1 MINVE
6 YIVVDALTIYFTFTT
21 YYRLGA
27 DGISKITVIDAIMG
41 SGKTSWSI
49 QYINRNTFDNFL
61 YITPFL
67 DEVNRIIKNSSKV
80 FKQPINKGNG
90 KLDSINELL
99 ACQSDIASTHELFK
113 HLDEESRENIKEGH
127 YTLILDEVL
136 NVIEPYDNIRND
148 DMKLLK
154 ESGCVTVDDDGFV
167 VWNKEK
173 MDYDTKYN
181 EIKILADNKSL
192 IYINQKLLLW
202 RYPPEIFTL
211 FDKIYILTYLFE
223 SSILKNYFDL
233 YQIAYEQKSISEQ
246 NGKYDIVEFFVPDTS
261 IYIEKINIYDGKLN
275 ENVYQKINGL
285 SVTWF
290 RAKINQDNIK
300 QIKRNIYNYFSNI
313 LSAKAETIMWTT
325 FKDYKNRLKGKGYSN
340 QFVSYNCRSTNDYDD
355 RYNLAYCVN
364 VYLHPGI
371 TQFFKQRGINI
382 DEDLYGLSEMIQW
395 IWRSRIRKGENIN
408 IYIPSMRMRNLL
420 NAWMKMNLEYQ
431 HRVAS

>member
-1 MINVE
+1 
-6 YIVVDALTIYFTFTT
+6 
-21 YYRLGA
+21 
-27 DGISKITVIDAIMG
+27 MG

-49 QYINRNTFDNFL
+49 QHINRNVFDNFL

-67 DEVNRIIKNSSKV
+67 DEVNRIIKNTTRD

-113 HLDEESRENIKEGH
+113 HLDEESRENIKEGQ

-167 VWNKEK
+167 IWNKEK

-181 EIKILADNKSL
+181 EIKILADNRSL

-223 SSILKNYFDL
+223 ASILKNYFDL
-233 YQIAYEQKSISEQ
+233 YQIEYEQKSISKQDGE
-246 NGKYDIVEFFVPDTS
+246 YHVTDFFVPDTS
-261 IYIEKINIYDGKLN
+261 IYTAKFNIYDGKLN
-275 ENVYQKINGL
+275 ENIYQKINGL

-290 RAKINQDNIK
+290 RAKINQENIK
-300 QIKRNIYNYFSNI
+300 QIKRNLYNYFSNI
-313 LSAKAETIMWTT
+313 LGAKTETIMWTT
-325 FKDYKNRLKGKGYSN
+325 FKDYRNKLKGKGYSN

-355 RYNLAYCVN
+355 RFNLAYCVN

-431 HRVAS
+431 RRIAS

>member
-1 MINVE
+1 
-6 YIVVDALTIYFTFTT
+6 
-21 YYRLGA
+21 
-27 DGISKITVIDAIMG
+27 MG
-41 SGKTSWSI
+41 SGKTNWSI
-49 QYINRNTFDNFL
+49 QHINRNVFDNFL

-67 DEVNRIIKNSSKV
+67 DEVNRIIKNSNRD
-80 FKQPINKGNG
+80 FKQPMNKGNG

-154 ESGCVTVDDDGFV
+154 ESGCVTVDGDGFV
-167 VWNKEK
+167 IWNKEK

-181 EIKILADNKSL
+181 EIKILADNRSL
-192 IYINQKLLLW
+192 VYINQKLLLW

-233 YQIAYEQKSISEQ
+233 YQIEYEQKSISEQ
-246 NGKYDIVEFFVPDTS
+246 NGEYHITDFFIPDTS

-300 QIKRNIYNYFSNI
+300 QIKRNLYNYFSNI

-325 FKDYKNRLKGKGYSN
+325 FKDYRNRLKGKGYSN

-355 RYNLAYCVN
+355 RFNLAYCVN

-371 TQFFKQRGINI
+371 TQFFKQRRINI

-431 HRVAS
+431 RRVTS